1 MRFCLIDRIVE
12 VQPGKLLRGLKN
24 LTGGEDYLADHF
36 PSFPVMPGVLQLQAL
51 VEAAT
56 WLLRFTEEFRFSTV
70 VLRQARNVKYG
81 TFVEP
86 GQRLDVT
93 VELQSLDEQAAVV
106 KGRGEVEGQQAVTGK
121 LTLARYNLRDR
132 HPELASADDQL
143 VQHWKERAALLRL
156 AAKDMAS

>member
-12 VQPGKLLRGLKN
+12 VQPGKLLRGMKN
-24 LTGGEDYLADHF
+24 LTGGEEYLADHF

-51 VEAAT
+51 VEAAS

-86 GQRLDVT
+86 GRRLDVT
-93 VELQSLDEQAAVV
+93 VDLQALDEQAAIV
-106 KGRGEVEGQQAVTGK
+106 KARGEVDGQQAVSAK
-121 LTLARYNLRDR
+121 LTLVRYNLRER
-132 HPELASADDQL
+132 HPNLASTDERL
-143 VQHWKERAALLRL
+143 VQHWKERAAILRL
-156 AAKDMAS
+156 AEP